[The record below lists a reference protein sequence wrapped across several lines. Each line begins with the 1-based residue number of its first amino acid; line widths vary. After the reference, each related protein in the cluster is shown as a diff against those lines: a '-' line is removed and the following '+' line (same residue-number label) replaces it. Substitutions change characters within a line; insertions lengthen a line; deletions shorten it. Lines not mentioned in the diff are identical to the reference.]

1 MAAYHLDING
11 DLGILHLHAN
21 KANAMNDRVLEAIAK
36 GLEETRAA
44 NLKGL
49 IITGEDRFFSA
60 GLDLIAVYEFDREQM
75 RRFITHWE
83 KTMMAL
89 FEFPRPVV
97 AAINGAAA
105 AGGCLM
111 ALACDYRVMAQEAA
125 IGMTG
130 IRLGISLPAAALEIF
145 REVVPAANLVY
156 VLYSGKLFNSDE
168 ALKLGL
174 VNEVIQQEALMET
187 ALKRLQEFT
196 PHAGNPVAALKI
208 ALRQNTLAR
217 IKQSADEMREK
228 FLEIWFSPVAR
239 QGIEEMRNELLANK
253 LRGET

>member
-1 MAAYHLDING
+1 MAAHHLDIIDG
-11 DLGILHLHAN
+11 LGILRLRAGN
-21 KANAMNDRVLEAIAK
+21 ANAMNDRVWEALTS
-36 GLEETRAA
+36 GLKEAREAS
-44 NLKGL
+44 LQGL
-49 IITGEDRFFSA
+49 ILTGYDRFFSA
-60 GLDLIAVYEFDREQM
+60 GLDLIEIYEFDREQM
-75 RRFITHWE
+75 HRFITHWE
-83 KTMMAL
+83 NTMIDL
-89 FEFPRPVV
+89 FAFPLPVV

-111 ALACDYRVMAQEAA
+111 ALACDYRVMAQEAT

-145 REVVPAANLVY
+145 REVVPAANLAH

-174 VNEVIQQEALMET
+174 VNEVIQKEALVET
-187 ALKRLQEFT
+187 ALTRLQEFA
-196 PHAGNPVAALKI
+196 PHAGNPVAALKN

-239 QGIEEMRNELLANK
+239 QGIEEIRNELLAKK
-253 LRGET
+253 LRSEA